1 MAFNNPSTF
10 LPIFSIIISIF
21 VVVGGWIA
29 FRQGFFKQSSEIQGQ
44 TIDALK
50 VRVETL
56 ESQAESDAKEIKRLR
71 QIINTVRYALKRKGM
86 LIEID
91 GDYVTLV
98 ESDGQSK
105 STRMQ
110 DDDTPPKVR
119 SIKQRKSTPDEDD
132 TDAS

>member
-1 MAFNNPSTF
+1 MNFGNILNYFNVALAICFIVGAFF
-10 LPIFSIIISIF
+10 
-21 VVVGGWIA
+21 A
-29 FRQGFFKQSSEIQGQ
+29 ARKGFFKDNAAIQEQ
-44 TIDALK
+44 TINALK
-50 VRVETL
+50 TRVETL
-56 ESQAESDAKEIKRLR
+56 ESQSEAGAKEIKRLR

-110 DDDTPPKVR
+110 EDDTPPKVR
-119 SIKQRKSTPDEDD
+119 SIKQRKSTADEDD
-132 TDAS
+132 AS